1 MRGEAAVQERKFSLL
16 AYSAASSRSNNHPG
30 MQVLLNEAAEQTAV
44 RNQEESERNQ
54 SEFEQC
60 VEEIRNVLVASKG
73 RTDQEKQQYSEALN
87 RAVLGF
93 EQERGQ
99 FLAIVNDQL
108 AKKRMT
114 HIQPPGRMYATLAEA
129 VFAEVIGLNVL
140 ELVMKNKEGLEEIQV
155 VGRDIYE
162 VRNGQASPSAYKF
175 QSIRDVERIQQNLV
189 LFNNEVINP
198 RKRWAE
204 VSLKDGSRVTLTGFG
219 FTAEPTLTIRFYTMK
234 YFNLH
239 TLCHS
244 DYATMNDQMKII
256 VEVVLRSCFNM
267 VVTGPTNSGKTNL
280 IKALIA
286 ELPDC
291 ERLITIESRYELMLK
306 RDFPSKNIIEYEV
319 DDEDRV
325 HAGSQAF
332 KLALRQSPKRICHAE
347 IRDDDANL
355 YVRACTRGHEGSVTS
370 VHVNALEDVPDAI
383 TDMCMMDGRGMNPD
397 RLTKRITEYVTQIGF
412 EMGLVDGQRKLLRI
426 GEYEYVND
434 AVHVRDIVRY
444 DYASRTWKYP
454 DKLSRRAA
462 ARMLRLDPH
471 GYKQLLGLGLVE
483 PC

>member
-1 MRGEAAVQERKFSLL
+1 MQEKRFSLL
-16 AYSAASSRSNNHPG
+16 SLAGDNNRRMMTQPE
-30 MQVLLNEAAEQTAV
+30 MATSEATGGEDTN
-44 RNQEESERNQ
+44 RNQEGAEREQ
-54 SEFEQC
+54 TEFEQC
-60 VEEIRNVLVASKG
+60 VDEIRNILVASKG
-73 RTDQEKQQYSEALN
+73 RTDEEKQQYSEALN
-87 RAVLGF
+87 RAVLGY

-108 AKKRMT
+108 AKRRMN
-114 HIQPPGRMYATLAEA
+114 HIHPPGRMYANLAEA
-129 VFAEVIGLNVL
+129 VFAEVIGLNIL
-140 ELVMKNKEGLEEIQV
+140 ELVMKNREGLEEIQV

-162 VRNGQASPSAYKF
+162 VRNGQASPSPYKF
-175 QSIRDVERIQQNLV
+175 HSIRNVERIQQNLV

-239 TLCHS
+239 TLCHA
-244 DYATMNDQMKII
+244 DYGTMNDLMRRI
-256 VEVVLRSCFNM
+256 VQVILSSCFNM

-286 ELPDC
+286 ELPDN

-319 DDEDRV
+319 DEEDRL

-355 YVRACTRGHEGSVTS
+355 YVRACTRGHEGSITS

-383 TDMCMMDGRGMNPD
+383 TDMCMLDGRGMNPD
-397 RLTKRITEYVTQIGF
+397 RLTKRITQYVTQIGF
-412 EMGLVDGQRKLLRI
+412 EMGVVEGRRKLLRI
-426 GEYEYVND
+426 GEFTYEND
-434 AVHVRDIVRY
+434 AVRVRDIVRY
-444 DYASRTWKYP
+444 DYAAREWMYP

-462 ARMLRLDPH
+462 ARMNRLDSD
-471 GYKQLLGLGLVE
+471 GYMELLKLERVE